1 MVFHFKK
8 LKYPF
13 YLFLVILV
21 AKFGYIVIESYYNY
35 HVLMITTDSSLT
47 RESVEELNRNGH
59 RISAIGITLLLI
71 PFLYFIVK
79 TIPRRKML
87 ISLFILSLMT
97 YLLSYQSLNYIVE
110 KIVEINKDKR
120 HDAYYVNVL
129 KYGLLNNIFTYN
141 SFVANTK
148 IVENTIDVDDR
159 IMLTN
164 SFLLLEADSTLINK
178 LKKRGELAVAELYI
192 QEELQEDYNKK
203 FRQFKKISIEI
214 SKQWNTFNT
223 KRKKLNDKLN
233 LLEDEAFIEKS
244 YTELTNSLS
253 DSYMKYNNVW
263 KKVGKKIREETSM
276 WKVSEM
282 KKKLDKYF
290 SWQSHPKVK
299 AKYKEEMQ
307 VYFGH
312 DIDPKRWKD
321 KNKHVTKEQIILVI
335 KNEIIKKAKPEMG
348 DLPRGVSIK
357 EFMYHDSIK
366 RQVSTLLRKKDIL
379 IPYDFDY
386 SYKEFHRYFEI
397 MASKKLNSSH
407 KLFYTKLEKK
417 IGKNDLR
424 LNMGWKEY
432 IYSDFIQGKIIKKLN
447 PEKKEDIEKI
457 SLVFLSR
464 NLVNFKNLI
473 YLPPISD
480 KVTSKMYTNV
490 QFKIDGTRAALDGD
504 EAIKLLYIPP
514 FALAVSMIAL
524 LLNILTVLG
533 MFLALLSHLSIW
545 NVRVVK
551 AMFVLL
557 VFATP
562 MIFINENFINQG
574 PLAKVDKTSFGTYI
588 SFLQWISFYEK
599 VNYSFHEKC

>member
-1 MVFHFKK
+1 MAHHFEK

-13 YLFLVILV
+13 YLFLAILV
-21 AKFGYIVIESYYNY
+21 AKLGYIVIESYYNY
-35 HVLMITTDSSLT
+35 HVLMVTTDPSLT

-79 TIPRRKML
+79 QFPRKKML

-97 YLLSYQSLNYIVE
+97 YLLSYQSLNYIVG

-141 SFVANTK
+141 SFVENTK
-148 IVENTIDVDDR
+148 IVENNINVDDR
-159 IMLTN
+159 ILLTN
-164 SFLLLEADSTLINK
+164 SFLLLEADSALINK
-178 LKKRGELAVAELYI
+178 LKKRGESAVAELYI

-203 FRQFKKISIEI
+203 FGQFKKASTEI

-223 KRKKLNDKLN
+223 KRKKLNDELES
-233 LLEDEAFIEKS
+233 LEDESFIEKS
-244 YTELTNSLS
+244 YKELTDSLS
-253 DSYMKYNNVW
+253 DSYMKYNNAW
-263 KKVGKKIREETSM
+263 KIVGKRIREETSM

-290 SWQSHPKVK
+290 YFQRHEK
-299 AKYKEEMQ
+299 AQQQYREEMQ
-307 VYFGH
+307 THFGH
-312 DIDPKRWKD
+312 YVEPQRWKD
-321 KNKHVTKEQIILVI
+321 NNNHVTKEQIIVVI
-335 KNEIIKKAKPEMG
+335 KSEIIEKAKPEMG
-348 DLPRGVSIK
+348 ELPRGLSIK

-366 RQVSTLLRKKDIL
+366 RQVSTSLRKKDVL

-386 SYKEFHRYFEI
+386 SYKEFHRYFDI
-397 MASKKLNSSH
+397 MASKKLNTAH

-417 IGKNDLR
+417 IGNNDLQ

-432 IYSDFIQGKIIKKLN
+432 IYSDFIQKKIIKKLK

-457 SLVFLSR
+457 SLALLSKD
-464 NLVNFKNLI
+464 LANFKKLI
-473 YLPPISD
+473 YLPPIAD

-490 QFKIDGTRAALDGD
+490 QFQIDGTRAALDGD

-514 FALAVSMIAL
+514 FALSLSMIAL
-524 LLNILTVLG
+524 LLNIVTVFGLLASLTPLKP
-533 MFLALLSHLSIW
+533 SYIT
-545 NVRVVK
+545 VVK
-551 AMFVLL
+551 LSLVAFLIYLPFV
-557 VFATP
+557 TE
-562 MIFINENFINQG
+562 I
-574 PLAKVDKTSFGTYI
+574 
-588 SFLQWISFYEK
+588 
-599 VNYSFHEKC
+599 